1 MATDRQGKSDVPQSQ
16 DPLANLD
23 RFLEKFVDLISQV
36 PKGML
41 AQSADADEKELIAA
55 YAKPLNEQ
63 VVQLSDYIRQVAR
76 GSSRQVIEEIGTIL
90 RLTAADA
97 LTESGMRVAQNLASQ
112 KGRIAITDI
121 IDLIKKIIR
130 ALFDIF
136 HIPKPDWLEPLL
148 DLIDEIIKFL
158 VSIGI
163 LRLAHTLSKRHQD
176 YMAELTQMK
185 RLQRASMFGNQNEEN
200 GDEDEE

>member
-1 MATDRQGKSDVPQSQ
+1 MATERQGKSAPQNQ

-23 RFLEKFVDLISQV
+23 RFLTKFVDLTSQV
-36 PKGML
+36 SSGIL

-76 GSSRQVIEEIGTIL
+76 SSSRQVIEEVGTVL

-97 LTESGMRVAQNLASQ
+97 LTESGMRVAQNLSSQ
-112 KGRIAITDI
+112 KARIAITDI

-136 HIPKPDWLEPLL
+136 HIPKPEWLEPLL
-148 DLIDEIIKFL
+148 ELIDEIIKFL
-158 VSIGI
+158 VSIGV

-185 RLQRASMFGNQNEEN
+185 RLQRVSLAGNQNGE
-200 GDEDEE
+200 DEDEDED